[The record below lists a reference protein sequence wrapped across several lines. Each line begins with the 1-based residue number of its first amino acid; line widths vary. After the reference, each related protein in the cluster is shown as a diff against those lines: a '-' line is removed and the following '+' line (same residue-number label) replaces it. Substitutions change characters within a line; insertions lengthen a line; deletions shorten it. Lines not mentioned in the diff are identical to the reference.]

1 MMAQPNRLP
10 GEPYQQLKERVQQH
24 LNETSVKDK
33 IFGVV
38 KDAYSESLHAENII
52 LSRTEN
58 NRLLRDILKDVL
70 AEMQAEL

>member
-1 MMAQPNRLP
+1 MMAQPNQLP
-10 GEPYQQLKERVQQH
+10 GDPYQQLKERVR
-24 LNETSVKDK
+24 LRLEEASVKDR

-38 KDAYSESLHAENII
+38 KDAYAESLRAENII

-58 NRLLRDILKDVL
+58 NRLLRDILKDIL